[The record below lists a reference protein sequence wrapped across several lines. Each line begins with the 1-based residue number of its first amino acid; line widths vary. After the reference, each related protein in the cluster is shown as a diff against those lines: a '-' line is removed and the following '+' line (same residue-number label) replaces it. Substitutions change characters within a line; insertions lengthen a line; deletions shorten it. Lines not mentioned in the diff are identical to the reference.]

1 MSEAMQMAQDAQAG
15 HACDYCTKLQPT
27 AFNEVKE
34 EDESKA
40 TLVALSVM
48 IIVGFI
54 ALAVIN
60 LFI

>member
-1 MSEAMQMAQDAQAG
+1 MSYEYK
-15 HACDYCTKLQPT
+15 H
-27 AFNEVKE
+27 FNEVKE